1 MVHFAEIS
9 ADEHADGD
17 SFDGDLVTVAR
28 DVGAEG
34 TILDP
39 CRTTGEVVECE
50 PKNDVACSGDN
61 LPESAEATTRRD
73 SGDSRGPP
81 NRSQRFSR
89 AKASN
94 RVTHRPPF

>member
-50 PKNDVACSGDN
+50 PGAGVTCSVDN
-61 LPESAEATTRRD
+61 LP
-73 SGDSRGPP
+73 
-81 NRSQRFSR
+81 
-89 AKASN
+89 
-94 RVTHRPPF
+94 